1 MRIEVLLNTKASR
14 SSEIRPQLDS
24 ELQAL
29 GQEGVRIATQTRDV
43 KPSELGFAEAFQ
55 FIIEHGHSIAD
66 AIPLITAVVQLT
78 NSVLKR
84 YGISRG
90 AGRAA
95 KDESAYVVVKI
106 EDHRIA
112 LPANDAQV
120 KRYLKNVET
129 GRKPRT
135 KAASVSKKNA
145 SSGSRGKAGTR
156 VKK

>member
-14 SSEIRPQLDS
+14 AAEIRPQLDS

-29 GQEGVRIATQTRDV
+29 GNEGVRIATQTQEV
-43 KPSELGFAEAFQ
+43 EPSELGFAEAFQ
-55 FIIEHGHSIAD
+55 FIIEHGHRIAD

-84 YGISRG
+84 YGVSRG
-90 AGRAA
+90 GGRVA
-95 KDESAYVVVKI
+95 KDEKAYVVVKI

-112 LPANDAQV
+112 LPANDTQV

-129 GRKPRT
+129 GPKPRT
-135 KAASVSKKNA
+135 KAASASKKNA
-145 SSGSRGKAGTR
+145 SSGSRRKAGTR
-156 VKK
+156 VRK